1 MCASLGF
8 FQFNEKLLKS
18 LHRTGAQITI
28 WQATWS
34 SDFVL
39 WLCSLIIYAS
49 FITATP
55 WRGVAVTSYQSCRQP
70 NSPERYETAVRQ
82 KWILL
87 EYQSFHTSSFAFS
100 YMEAENNK
108 RSIEQIYP
116 SVANTLVMS
125 DQIYFTQLCKW
136 SLLLHPIYKIKLC
149 MIAAVYFRW
158 ILLHIDTHSS
168 SEKS

>member
-1 MCASLGF
+1 
-8 FQFNEKLLKS
+8 
-18 LHRTGAQITI
+18 
-28 WQATWS
+28 
-34 SDFVL
+34 
-39 WLCSLIIYAS
+39 
-49 FITATP
+49 
-55 WRGVAVTSYQSCRQP
+55 
-70 NSPERYETAVRQ
+70 
-82 KWILL
+82 
-87 EYQSFHTSSFAFS
+87 
-100 YMEAENNK
+100 MEAENNK

-149 MIAAVYFRW
+149 MIAAVCFRW

>member
-1 MCASLGF
+1 
-8 FQFNEKLLKS
+8 
-18 LHRTGAQITI
+18 
-28 WQATWS
+28 
-34 SDFVL
+34 
-39 WLCSLIIYAS
+39 
-49 FITATP
+49 
-55 WRGVAVTSYQSCRQP
+55 
-70 NSPERYETAVRQ
+70 
-82 KWILL
+82 
-87 EYQSFHTSSFAFS
+87 
-100 YMEAENNK
+100 MEAENNK

-149 MIAAVYFRW
+149 MIVAVYFRW